1 MGARSRRDLG
11 AARPR
16 DLAAM
21 EAAAPPIVH
30 LNVGGTEFS
39 TSHETLT
46 SQCPGSF
53 LHSMFSGDWARQCD
67 ARGRVFIDRDGTR
80 FRHVLN
86 FLRSGCLHATDEAF
100 CHELLEE
107 ADFFGLATLSAALH
121 QALDAMKEQ
130 RVAEDLHRR
139 EQHSVLQQLTDGQAQ
154 LAAAAAAAAA
164 GHVPGAAAKGAG
176 ALAPPAPLQS
186 SSSAPAWMHPLGS
199 IMESGPNSTTVG
211 ATPARNGSRPPPSPS
226 PGPQMSPSQF
236 ASETF

>member
-1 MGARSRRDLG
+1 MGARSRRDL
-11 AARPR
+11 ARPR

-121 QALDAMKEQ
+121 QALDAMKEW
-130 RVAEDLHRR
+130 RYLGYGEEHKVWAFE
-139 EQHSVLQQLTDGQAQ
+139 
-154 LAAAAAAAAA
+154 LAVHADHPRFWRWYAAW
-164 GHVPGAAAKGAG
+164 VM
-176 ALAPPAPLQS
+176 QY
-186 SSSAPAWMHPLGS
+186 
-199 IMESGPNSTTVG
+199 E
-211 ATPARNGSRPPPSPS
+211 
-226 PGPQMSPSQF
+226 
-236 ASETF
+236 